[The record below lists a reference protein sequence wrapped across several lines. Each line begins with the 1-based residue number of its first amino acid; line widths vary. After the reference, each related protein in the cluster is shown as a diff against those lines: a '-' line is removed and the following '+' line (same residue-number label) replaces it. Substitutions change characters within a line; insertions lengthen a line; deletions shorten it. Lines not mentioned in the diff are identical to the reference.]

1 MAKPKMAEGMTHAPT
16 PLSCQRRMQR
26 NVTKNKGG
34 CLKRPARNLKQ
45 VISPTKVVQ
54 FEVLLILLW
63 LNDRIA
69 GS

>member
-1 MAKPKMAEGMTHAPT
+1 MAEGMTHAPT

-26 NVTKNKGG
+26 NDTKNKGG
-34 CLKRPARNLKQ
+34 CLRPARNMKQ

-54 FEVLLILLW
+54 FEVLLILVW
-63 LNDRIA
+63 RNDRIA